1 LVEHHE
7 GQAAVALQR
16 EQGVEVEDGLLLRGF
31 EPVVARDPGVVLVG
45 LAVAVLPGV
54 PLGGGQA
61 EPQQEAGDGEA
72 GLAGPAVDEVY
83 EGIAGI
89 VGNPASL

>member
-1 LVEHHE
+1 M
-7 GQAAVALQR
+7 
-16 EQGVEVEDGLLLRGF
+16 EVEDGQLLLGF

-61 EPQQEAGDGEA
+61 QPEQEAGDGDA
-72 GLAGPAVDEVY
+72 GFVGPAVDEINDLV
-83 EGIAGI
+83 AGV
-89 VGNPASL
+89 VGNPESV